1 MTLAVTPI
9 LMEWVALQVRR
20 PRTRGFVIFGDPV
33 VVAVVVGVVSIIL
46 LIWGL
51 NNRSAQ
57 KRQEAQNALD
67 NRSAHERREAQ
78 IQALYERMVALPNE
92 IQDQIFDRAERYAAV
107 VLPPTLDPGQR
118 NDAARQFLEHQIA
131 TATVEWREESL
142 RMERR
147 FELLYAR
154 IAALPEKTCRKVR
167 KQMDELVRPTSS
179 NDVVSWDSKVLLEKF
194 GSLLATLA
202 EIGIHVPASRS
213 SRLRERFNAL
223 PNDAST
229 RIATRMTPFVNQ
241 ILHSIASPER
251 RGLVWE
257 RLFMR
262 LLTEAE
268 ARNAPAPEGRLPR

>member
-1 MTLAVTPI
+1 MTLAVAPI

-20 PRTRGFVIFGDPV
+20 PRTRGFVILGDPA

-57 KRQEAQNALD
+57 KRQEAQSARD
-67 NRSAHERREAQ
+67 NPSAHERREAQ
-78 IQALYERMVALPNE
+78 IQALYERMAALPNE

-107 VLPPTLDPGQR
+107 VLPPTLDPVQR
-118 NDAARQFLEHQIA
+118 NDAARQFLEHQVA
-131 TATVEWREESL
+131 TAEVEWREESL

-147 FELLYAR
+147 FESLYAR
-154 IAALPEKTCRKVR
+154 IAALPEESRREVR
-167 KQMDELVRPTSS
+167 KQMDELVRPASS

-202 EIGIHVPASRS
+202 EIGIHVPANRS

-229 RIATRMTPFVNQ
+229 RIATMMTPFVNQ
-241 ILHSIASPER
+241 MLHSIASPEQ

-257 RLFMR
+257 RLFMN

-268 ARNAPAPEGRLPR
+268 ARIAPVPEGRLPP